1 MQRLFFPACAG
12 QVWDGLNIRVS
23 HEKEVKHILKI
34 INIWSIK
41 EKLPTSSSADA
52 ANILATSIFPRKVC
66 EGWITALTNR
76 AHACGIRFS
85 EAAPS
90 SSAVKHS
97 ESAPALSNVASK
109 PVIMHAKVSLI
120 KVREITASQPAAAK
134 QQSSKP
140 QPAAAPAGKPEP
152 DDFAAQMH
160 ANIVRAMCQFQM
172 QIFQTFLRGA
182 TRRLDRWN
190 MKVVMSASYA
200 LLHLYVLE
208 YGVVEV
214 HSAALVVACIYL
226 AGKVS
231 AFTGHL
237 SALSCMAALVLRSM
251 TVHPTAVMTSRR
263 FIPVMQAE
271 YLFVKADKLRPIAN
285 KFVHTLNEPPLT
297 NNIQVAHCTC
307 MQPIIRVITL
317 TLRCA
322 DL

>member
-1 MQRLFFPACAG
+1 
-12 QVWDGLNIRVS
+12 LNLRVS

-41 EKLPTSSSADA
+41 EKPPTSSLADA
-52 ANILATSIFPRKVC
+52 ANSMATSIFPRKVC
-66 EGWITALTNR
+66 ESWVTALTNR

-90 SSAVKHS
+90 SGAVKHS
-97 ESAPALSNVASK
+97 ESAPALSSAAPK

-120 KVREITASQPAAAK
+120 KVREITSSQPASAK

-140 QPAAAPAGKPEP
+140 QPATALAAKPEP

-200 LLHLYVLE
+200 LLHLYVRE

-231 AFTGHL
+231 VMCALFALECCVLLSSPWLSIHL
-237 SALSCMAALVLRSM
+237 CCCDCFSLRSI
-251 TVHPTAVMTSRR
+251 V
-263 FIPVMQAE
+263 QAE

-307 MQPIIRVITL
+307 MRPSICVIR
-317 TLRCA
+317 R
-322 DL
+322 